1 MAHGS
6 GYFKTSYAADMALL
20 DTGLRRG
27 ALGALLVLLLLLP
40 RIASGFALELLSQTA
55 LAAVGA
61 LALNVLTGMAGQV
74 SLGHAG
80 FLAAGAFTVGVLV
93 ESWKVGPVVTLPAAA
108 AVGALLGLAVGVPSL
123 RLKGLYLALGTL
135 AMHFVVLYAGSEY
148 QARWGHQTGVTVPPL
163 VVAGYRVRTGE
174 QWYYVL
180 LGLAALATCLAVN
193 LERSRVGRAWMAI
206 RDREVAAASLGIAV
220 ARYKLLAFVA
230 SSVVTAVA
238 GAVWAYQRSF
248 VSVEAF
254 SFFVTIEYI
263 AMIVIG
269 GVGSALGAL
278 LGAAFVTL
286 LPHAIDALVAAL
298 APGGGAEYYLFALKF
313 GAFGLLMALFLVF
326 EPQGLVG
333 IWRRVRTWLVLWP
346 LRWAPLRGAR

>member
-1 MAHGS
+1 MAYGS
-6 GYFKTSYAADMALL
+6 GYFKTSYEADMALV
-20 DTGLRRG
+20 DTGVRRL
-27 ALGALLVLLLLLP
+27 ALGLLAIGLALLP
-40 RIASGFALELLSQTA
+40 RVASPFVLELLAQVA

-80 FLAAGAFTVGVLV
+80 FLAAGALTVGVLV
-93 ESWKVGPVVTLPAAA
+93 EGWKVGPLVTLPAAA
-108 AVGALLGLAVGVPSL
+108 LVGAVLGLAVGVPSL

-148 QARWGHQTGVTVPPL
+148 QARWGFNTGITVPPL
-163 VVAGYRVRTGE
+163 AVLGYRIRTGV

-180 LGLAALATCLAVN
+180 VALAALATLVAVN
-193 LERSRVGRAWMAI
+193 LMRSRVGRAWMAI

-220 ARYKLLAFVA
+220 ARLKLLAFVA
-230 SSVVTAVA
+230 SSVATALA
-238 GAVWAYQRSF
+238 GAIWAYQRSF

-269 GVGSALGAL
+269 GMGSPLGAV

-286 LPHAIDALVAAL
+286 LPYGIDVAVAGL
-298 APGGGAEYYLFALKF
+298 HVGGAAEYYLFPLKF
-313 GAFGLLMALFLVF
+313 GAFGLLMALFLLF

-333 IWRRVRTWLVLWP
+333 MWRRARNWLLLWP
-346 LRWAPLRGAR
+346 LRYMPLRESR

>member
-1 MAHGS
+1 
-6 GYFKTSYAADMALL
+6 MALV
-20 DTGLRRG
+20 DSGLRRA
-27 ALGALLVLLLLLP
+27 ALGGLALLLVLLPWL
-40 RIASGFALELLSQTA
+40 ASGFVLELVSQTA

-93 ESWKVGPVVTLPAAA
+93 DGWQAGPFLTLPAAA
-108 AVGALLGLAVGVPSL
+108 AMGGLLGLAVGIPSL
-123 RLKGLYLALGTL
+123 RLRGLYLALGTL
-135 AMHFVVLYAGSEY
+135 AMHFLVLYAGSEY
-148 QARWGHQTGVTVPPL
+148 QAHWGHQTGVSVPPL
-163 VVAGYRVRTGE
+163 VVAGYRIRTGV

-180 LGLAALATCLAVN
+180 VGLAALATFFAVN
-193 LERSRVGRAWMAI
+193 LGRSRVGHAWLAI
-206 RDREVAAASLGIAV
+206 RDREIAAASLGIAV

-230 SSVVTAVA
+230 SSAVTALA
-238 GAVWAYQRSF
+238 GAVWAYHRAF

-254 SFFVTIEYI
+254 SFLVTIEYI
-263 AMIVIG
+263 AMIIIG
-269 GVGSALGAL
+269 GIGSALGAL

-286 LPHAIDALVAAL
+286 LPHAIDTVAGAL
-298 APGGGAEYYLFALKF
+298 APGGAAAYVLFPLKF

-326 EPQGLVG
+326 EPEGLVG
-333 IWRRVRTWLVLWP
+333 ICLRARIWLCLWP